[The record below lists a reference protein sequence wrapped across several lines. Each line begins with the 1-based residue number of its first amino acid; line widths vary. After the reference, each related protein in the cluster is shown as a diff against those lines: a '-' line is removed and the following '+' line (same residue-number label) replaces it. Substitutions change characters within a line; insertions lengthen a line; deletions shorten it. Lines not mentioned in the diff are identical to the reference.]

1 MMRALVAAA
10 IAVGFLCGMTGA
22 HAADKIRVS
31 LFKIAAST
39 NLWVAQKTGILA
51 RNGLEAELIEFR
63 NGNDGIMGHRGGS
76 IDFVQSIPGT
86 AMVAVERGF
95 DLVLLTQNE
104 TAKSAGPDAGSIQ
117 VLVDSPYQKL
127 SDLAGKKVAVSGFH
141 SQMTV
146 AVQTSF
152 EKAGV
157 DSSKIQLIELPF
169 SAMIDALKAKQ
180 IDAIAEL
187 DPWTT
192 QLKISHVGRNL
203 SWPYIESVPEQPIG
217 AWYASSAFISR
228 RRDVADRFVKSLH
241 DAMDY
246 LNADEA
252 RARRL
257 VAEFTGLD
265 PKLTDSMPLIK
276 WDWHIRRDRWQATI
290 DMMHQHGELQKP
302 HIADEYI
309 SEVARP
315 AVAQ

>member
-1 MMRALVAAA
+1 MIRAIVGAV
-10 IAVGFLCGMTGA
+10 IAGGLLCGATGA
-22 HAADKIRVS
+22 QAADKIRAS

-39 NLWVAQKTGILA
+39 NLWVAQKEGILA
-51 RNGLEAELIEFR
+51 RNGLDAELIEFR

-86 AMVAVERGF
+86 AMIAMERGF

-104 TAKSAGPDAGSIQ
+104 TAKAAGPDAGSIQ

-146 AVQTSF
+146 AVQTVF
-152 EKAGV
+152 ERAGI
-157 DSSKIQLIELPF
+157 DSTKVQLIELPF

-180 IDAIAEL
+180 IDAVAEL

-192 QLKISHVGRNL
+192 QLKITNVGRNL
-203 SWPYIESVPEQPIG
+203 SWVYVESVPEQPIG
-217 AWYASSAFISR
+217 AWFAKAAFIKNK
-228 RRDVADRFVKSLH
+228 RDVAERFVKSLH
-241 DAMDY
+241 EAMDY
-246 LNADEA
+246 LNADEP

-265 PKLTDSMPLIK
+265 PKLTQTMPLIK
-276 WDWHIRRDRWQATI
+276 WDWHIRHDRWQATI

-302 HIADEYI
+302 HTADEYI
-309 SEVARP
+309 SEIARP
-315 AVAQ
+315 AVVQ